1 MRAAGMHMNV
11 SVVVGV
17 KEVLI
22 WTIFQLT
29 LEYTFTKLLEVSLE
43 RTSTSELEDS
53 KCKCC
58 WNQDIKLCEGR
69 STLRS
74 ICY

>member
-1 MRAAGMHMNV
+1 MSLLLWELKKYSYGP
-11 SVVVGV
+11 SS
-17 KEVLI
+17 
-22 WTIFQLT
+22 T

-58 WNQDIKLCEGR
+58 WNQDIKLCEVR
-69 STLRS
+69 STFKKYLLLS
-74 ICY
+74 VVN

>member
-1 MRAAGMHMNV
+1 MHMNV

-22 WTIFQLT
+22 WTIFQVT

-43 RTSTSELEDS
+43 RTSTSELDDS

-69 STLRS
+69 STLKYLLLS
-74 ICY
+74 VVN